1 MGGDRPGSERTAGR
15 TRVPAPRAAAL
26 AVLVAAL
33 LVVPGTA
40 LSQDLDEQIPDSVLV
55 STSTR
60 GALQIRGPLP
70 ELSRFLPDGLQSQ
83 AGIDWNR
90 SWEVGAAEGRR
101 LRQDVYGEL
110 RQSGF
115 EVDSAGA
122 VDASASV
129 DRALEPLRES
139 VDLPL
144 HLSLPLAE
152 ARNLAEDARDAL
164 SAKRWSEAALYALQ
178 AGDALREVMPRT
190 VALTLIEAGEAALR
204 THLETRPEERVTG
217 VTVEASRRA
226 SRLLQ
231 WARSAIASGNSERA
245 LQRAYYACRL
255 LGVVL
260 P

>member
-1 MGGDRPGSERTAGR
+1 MP
-15 TRVPAPRAAAL
+15 AAA
-26 AVLVAAL
+26 V
-33 LVVPGTA
+33 
-40 LSQDLDEQIPDSVLV
+40 SQDQDPREADSVLV

-60 GALQIRGPLP
+60 AAVEIPGPLP

-101 LRQDVYGEL
+101 LRQRVYRAL
-110 RQSGF
+110 SQSGF
-115 EVDSAGA
+115 AVDSAGA
-122 VDASASV
+122 HHAVESV
-129 DRALEPLRES
+129 DRALEPLS
-139 VDLPL
+139 QVSDLPL

-152 ARNLAEDARDAL
+152 ARSLAGTGREAL
-164 SAKRWSEAALYALQ
+164 SAGRWNPAALAALQ
-178 AGDALREVMPRT
+178 AGDALRELMPRT

-204 THLETRPEERVTG
+204 THLETRPGERVTG
-217 VTVEASRRA
+217 VTVEAAGRA

-231 WARSAIASGNSERA
+231 WARSAVSGGNARRA
-245 LQRAYYACRL
+245 IQRAYYACRL

>member
-1 MGGDRPGSERTAGR
+1 MPGLLAVAFQI
-15 TRVPAPRAAAL
+15 VPACAM
-26 AVLVAAL
+26 
-33 LVVPGTA
+33 
-40 LSQDLDEQIPDSVLV
+40 SQDQETEAPDSVLV
-55 STSTR
+55 LASTR
-60 GALQIRGPLP
+60 AAVDIVGPLP

-83 AGIDWNR
+83 AGIDWER
-90 SWEVGAAEGRR
+90 SWDVGAAEGRR
-101 LRQDVYGEL
+101 LREEVYAEL

-122 VDASASV
+122 YDASASV
-129 DRALEPLRES
+129 DRALEPLGVPS
-139 VDLPL
+139 DLPL

-152 ARNLAEDARDAL
+152 ARSLADRARGAL
-164 SAKRWSEAALYALQ
+164 SMKRWNDAALFALQ

-204 THLETRPEERVTG
+204 THLATRPEERVTG
-217 VTVEASRRA
+217 VTVEAARRA

-231 WARSAIASGNSERA
+231 WARSAIAGGSERRA
-245 LQRAYYACRL
+245 VQRAYYACRL